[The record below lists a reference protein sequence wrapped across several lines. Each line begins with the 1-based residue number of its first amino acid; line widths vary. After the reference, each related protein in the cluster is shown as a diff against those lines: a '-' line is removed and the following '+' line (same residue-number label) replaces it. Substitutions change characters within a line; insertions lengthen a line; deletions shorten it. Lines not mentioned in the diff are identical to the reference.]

1 MSWYETAVQV
11 LGPETVGKRLDVLE
25 EMRRILAAI
34 IPRERGR
41 TLGKQG
47 APLRSGS
54 GLSPDYVSNQQSVLS
69 TVLSVSAI
77 SNQFCQQSADDDTL
91 EANNLISSGSD
102 ANVSDRRT
110 NELLQPIEISAS
122 RRRQLVVRPNI
133 GCGGFPAVHP
143 LVLRLGIV

>member
-54 GLSPDYVSNQQSVLS
+54 GLSPDYVSNQQSV
-69 TVLSVSAI
+69 TVNGPQRV
-77 SNQFCQQSADDDTL
+77 SNQQSVLPA
-91 EANNLISSGSD
+91 
-102 ANVSDRRT
+102 V
-110 NELLQPIEISAS
+110 S
-122 RRRQLVVRPNI
+122 RRRYARGQ
-133 GCGGFPAVHP
+133 
-143 LVLRLGIV
+143 